1 MIVAA
6 QTNRAQII
14 KLRRLK
20 EMNESGQRDLAV
32 VVLFEAFDLFDVID
46 VVLDFLELREGF
58 SRDNIP
64 QIFFQ
69 LHGELNGVQ

>member
-6 QTNRAQII
+6 QTNRDQII

-20 EMNESGQRDLAV
+20 EMNESGQRSLAV
-32 VVLFEAFDLFDVID
+32 IVLFEALDLFDVID
-46 VVLDFLELREGF
+46 VVLDFVELRERF

-69 LHGELNGVQ
+69 LHGQFNGIQ